1 MAVLG
6 KGNRPRLE
14 GGVVYQEAL
23 AGWEERM
30 HWRHLSRMTGLWL
43 GVQVDL
49 EHLDGLGI

>member
-6 KGNRPRLE
+6 KGDEPRLE
-14 GGVVYQEAL
+14 GGVIYQEGSAS
-23 AGWEERM
+23 WEEGM
-30 HWRHLSRMTGLWL
+30 HWRYLARMTGLWL